1 MVVLILIGAWLAAMV
16 LLMSLAAAAAR
27 GDRQAVLQRAAMG
40 PRWLPPLA
48 PSQPAS
54 TGSKAWSLTSVSA
67 SSAAGSESRTTPT
80 PA

>member
-1 MVVLILIGAWLAAMV
+1 MVWILLGVSLWIVGCLV
-16 LLMSLAAAAAR
+16 LLALMMVAAR
-27 GDRQAVLQRAAMG
+27 SDRHTSDEVARLRRAAFVVYD
-40 PRWLPPLA
+40 
-48 PSQPAS
+48 AS